1 MSTPAIELVCSWL
14 EECRGDTMVLSAKEL
29 EDLLHH
35 LLAQQRHYHA
45 AMDLLMW
52 TADNEHQRSQRH
64 HPDPTD

>member
-1 MSTPAIELVCSWL
+1 
-14 EECRGDTMVLSAKEL
+14 MVLSASEL

-52 TADNEHQRSQRH
+52 TADNDHQRSQRH
-64 HPDPTD
+64 NPDPTD